1 VQALRFVALL
11 MLFSLVVLGVR
22 AAQRRHLEDRILATW
37 PETAALDPELVRF
50 AGSLAAPALASHCAG
65 CHGGDLHGD
74 PTHGAP
80 DLIDGEWLYGEGRVA
95 DIEQT
100 ISHGIRSGDHRSR
113 DLADMPGF
121 VLQNPYRR
129 YRIASLK
136 PSEIRDLAAFILQ
149 MNGRLPADSA
159 AAARGQA
166 LYGSALCYDC
176 HTASAQGDPAIGAP
190 SLRRHAWLY
199 GAGAEQISDV
209 IAYGRSGI
217 CPSWSGRL
225 PPATIRAIAI
235 YLHVRSG
242 AS

>member
-1 VQALRFVALL
+1 

-22 AAQRRHLEDRILATW
+22 AAQRRHLEDRILSTW

-95 DIEQT
+95 DIEQP

-159 AAARGQA
+159 AAGLVCGLWQVPHHNFPA
-166 LYGSALCYDC
+166 LWRAHILR
-176 HTASAQGDPAIGAP
+176 ASC
-190 SLRRHAWLY
+190 STWLTTLMFL
-199 GAGAEQISDV
+199 
-209 IAYGRSGI
+209 
-217 CPSWSGRL
+217 PSGRAATYVVKTSSARC
-225 PPATIRAIAI
+225 PA
-235 YLHVRSG
+235 
-242 AS
+242 